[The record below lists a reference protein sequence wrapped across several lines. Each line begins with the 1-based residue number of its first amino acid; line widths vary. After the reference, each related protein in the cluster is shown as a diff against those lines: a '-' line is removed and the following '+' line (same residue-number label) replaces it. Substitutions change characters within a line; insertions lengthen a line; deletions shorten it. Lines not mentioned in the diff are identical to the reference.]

1 MTLDAWIIAAGAF
14 VLGAVLALIYR
25 LASGAERTGISEE
38 TEPAPEAHTPSDD
51 RFDALVRALPL
62 GVLMLDRRLRVRFA
76 NRAAAAI
83 FGFERSRVRGAHLI
97 AAIPSIELEQRA
109 QAALAGDIASK
120 PLHVSGKT
128 VSRSYAVSLYPLG
141 PETQAEE
148 RPDVTGVLLVAED
161 QTELLALERARQEF
175 LTNVSHEL
183 RTPLASIKLML
194 ETVTQSGDDEAA
206 KIFLPQVLGQVDR
219 LTTLVQR
226 LLEQARVES
235 GDLVLQIEEID
246 LEEVARP
253 IVQSFLPQAASKN
266 VGLELRS
273 VRPPIVEADEHRLS
287 QVFVNLIDNAL
298 RFTPE
303 GGSVTVTLDVDDG
316 YAVIAVADT
325 GMGIPYKDLP
335 YVFERFYVADPSRT
349 RGVSGAG
356 LGLSIVKQIVEAHR
370 GRVDVESTLG
380 SGTTFTVRI
389 PIADVAV

>member
-1 MTLDAWIIAAGAF
+1 MTIDAWFLVAAAFVAGAAAAL
-14 VLGAVLALIYR
+14 VLRPLL
-25 LASGAERTGISEE
+25 ERRAGEGIEE
-38 TEPAPEAHTPSDD
+38 PEPEAPAAVDD

-62 GVLMLDRRLRVRFA
+62 GVIILDRRLRVRFS

-83 FGFERSRVRGAHLI
+83 FGFERTRVRGAHLI

-109 QAALAGDIASK
+109 QAALRGELAST
-120 PLHVSGKT
+120 PIHVTGKT
-128 VSRSYAVSLYPLG
+128 VNRSYAVSLYPIVRESSG
-141 PETQAEE
+141 EE
-148 RPDVTGVLLVAED
+148 RVDAAGVLLVAED
-161 QTELLALERARQEF
+161 QTELLKLERARQEF

-194 ETVTQSGDDEAA
+194 ETVNDAGDEEAQ
-206 KIFLPQVLGQVDR
+206 KIFLPQALGQVDR

-235 GDLVLQIEEID
+235 GELVLQVAEID

-253 IVQSFLPQAASKN
+253 IVQSFAPQAASKEVN
-266 VGLELRS
+266 LDLRA
-273 VRPPIVEADEHRLS
+273 VRPAIVEADEQRLS

-298 RFTPE
+298 RFTPA

-316 YAVIAVADT
+316 HALVRVSDT

-335 YVFERFYVADPSRT
+335 YVFERFYVADRSRT

-370 GRVDVESTLG
+370 GTVGVESSLG

-389 PIADVAV
+389 PMLALES

>member
-1 MTLDAWIIAAGAF
+1 MVSDVWLIGAGAF
-14 VLGAVLALIYR
+14 VLGIVVALAILSAAQKPQPLR
-25 LASGAERTGISEE
+25 EAEH
-38 TEPAPEAHTPSDD
+38 EPQPHTPADD

-62 GVLMLDRRLRVRFA
+62 GVVMLDRRLRVRFA

-83 FGFERSRVRGAHLI
+83 FGFERSRARGTHLI

-109 QAALAGDIASK
+109 QAALRGELAST
-120 PLHVSGKT
+120 PIHVTGKT
-128 VSRSYAVSLYPLG
+128 VSRSYAVSLYPLA
-141 PETQAEE
+141 PEAQGDE
-148 RPDVTGVLLVAED
+148 RPEVTGVLLVAED

-194 ETVTQSGDDEAA
+194 ETVSDSADEEAA
-206 KIFLPQVLGQVDR
+206 KTFLPQVLGQVDR

-235 GDLVLQIEEID
+235 GELVLQPAEID

-253 IVQSFLPQAASKN
+253 IVQSFGPQAAGKDVN
-266 VGLELRS
+266 LELHV
-273 VRPPIVEADEHRLS
+273 VRPAIVEADEQRLS

-298 RFTPE
+298 RFTPP
-303 GGSVTVTLDVDDG
+303 GGAVTLTLDVADG
-316 YAVIAVADT
+316 HAVIRITDT

-335 YVFERFYVADPSRT
+335 YVFERFYVAERSRT

-356 LGLSIVKQIVEAHR
+356 LGLSIVKQIVEAHH
-370 GRVDVESTLG
+370 GTVSAESALG

-389 PIADVAV
+389 PMVCVDAS